1 MPGNARGDQAHVL
14 VVDDE
19 ELARESL
26 GAILEESYRVTLAR
40 SGEEALGILRAQTVN
55 VVCTDYQMPGMD
67 GRQLLAEL
75 AKVSPETVGVLVT
88 GFPELASHGD
98 RDRNRGHLVVVK
110 PFTPERLLQIVAQAI
125 SFNEIRSSK
134 ASVDS
139 SDSGRI
145 GR

>member
-1 MPGNARGDQAHVL
+1 MRGNPRGAPPHVL

-26 GAILEESYRVTLAR
+26 GAILEDSYRVTLAR
-40 SGEEALGILRAQTVN
+40 NGEEALGILRAQTVN

-75 AKVSPETVGVLVT
+75 TKVSPQTVGVLVT
-88 GFPELASHGD
+88 GFPELASQGD
-98 RDRNRGHLVVVK
+98 RDRNRGHLIVVK
-110 PFTPERLLQIVAQAI
+110 PFTPERLLAIVAQAI
-125 SFNEIRSSK
+125 SFNEIRSSR
-134 ASVDS
+134 VDLDS
-139 SDSGRI
+139 SSSGGI